1 MEKKS
6 CFSLRFPL
14 YVSDGCHG
22 DVLVSSA
29 EALGCVW
36 EMSHSH
42 RWSPVG
48 SLFMFGFQV
57 VKERINGLLKNM
69 RYRMENP
76 RGDTMLQEGGVGL
89 LLGVRGRRVWGGGRL
104 HSRH

>member
-1 MEKKS
+1 
-6 CFSLRFPL
+6 
-14 YVSDGCHG
+14 
-22 DVLVSSA
+22 
-29 EALGCVW
+29 
-36 EMSHSH
+36 
-42 RWSPVG
+42 
-48 SLFMFGFQV
+48 MFGFQV